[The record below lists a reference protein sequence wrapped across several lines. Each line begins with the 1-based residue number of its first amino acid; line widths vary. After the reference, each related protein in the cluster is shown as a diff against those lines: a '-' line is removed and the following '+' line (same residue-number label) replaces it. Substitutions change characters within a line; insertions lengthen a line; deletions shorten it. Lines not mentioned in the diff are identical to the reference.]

1 MSASSGAVKR
11 ENTEPLLLPEPLTSC
26 CCTDKKRQRWRKICD
41 PGTAFIYTKPR
52 HQHKLWGSD
61 FRGRVKTLDLVIL
74 LLSSKRFTSDENQQI
89 ASLLM
94 NRKVVCVGFHL
105 ASAGVAMSVW
115 TPMAMGTPP
124 QRMLPSSSD
133 TATL

>member
-1 MSASSGAVKR
+1 MVVVVLIRKGSGGGRFVTLAQR
-11 ENTEPLLLPEPLTSC
+11 SFTQSHATNTNC
-26 CCTDKKRQRWRKICD
+26 
-41 PGTAFIYTKPR
+41 G
-52 HQHKLWGSD
+52 GVD
-61 FRGRVKTLDLVIL
+61 FRGRVKTLDLVIVL
-74 LLSSKRFTSDENQQI
+74 PSSKRFTSDENQQI